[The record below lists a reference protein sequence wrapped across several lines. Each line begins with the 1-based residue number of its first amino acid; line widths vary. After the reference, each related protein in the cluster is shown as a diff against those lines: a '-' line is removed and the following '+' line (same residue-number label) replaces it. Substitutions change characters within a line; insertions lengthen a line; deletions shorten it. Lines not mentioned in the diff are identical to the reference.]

1 MSTYSAADNR
11 YDDARFRRSGRT
23 GLKLP
28 EFSLGLWQN
37 FGDNRNYETQR
48 EIILR
53 AFDLGIT
60 HFDLANRY
68 GPPFRAAEKV
78 FGRVLGEDLGRYRD
92 EILIASKAGNPIGA
106 SPYLKG
112 GSRKTLLDSLDISLR
127 DLGVDHVDI
136 FYSHSPDL
144 ETPLEE
150 TIGALASAVQ
160 QGKAHYIG
168 ISNYTAE
175 RAHDAAVIAEKLG
188 TPLLVHQ
195 SRYSIFDRTVEQGG
209 HLDTAAA
216 DGTGVVAFS
225 PIAQGLLTDKYL
237 QGTVP
242 ADSRAADSAFLNAD
256 DISDVYVERATALNK
271 IAEARGQ
278 SLPQLALQW
287 VLRRPEVTTALIGAS
302 STAQLEHNLAATS
315 FADLSED
322 ELAAIDEHGVH
333 GTALRPKK

>member
-1 MSTYSAADNR
+1 MTYSAAETR
-11 YDDARFRRSGRT
+11 YDNAEFRRSGKS

-37 FGDNRNYETQR
+37 FGDNRSYETQR

-78 FGRVLGEDLGRYRD
+78 FGRVLGRDLGRYRD

-106 SPYLKG
+106 SPYLRG
-112 GSRKTLLDSLDISLR
+112 GSRKTLLDSIDISLR

-144 ETPLEE
+144 ETPIEE

-160 QGKAHYIG
+160 QGKTHYIG

-175 RAHDAAVIAEKLG
+175 RAHEAAVVAEQLG

-195 SRYSIFDRTVEQGG
+195 SRYSIFDRTVELGG
-209 HLDTAAA
+209 HLDTAAQ

-225 PIAQGLLTDKYL
+225 PLAQGLLTDKYL

-256 DISDVYVERATALNK
+256 DISDVYLERAAALNK
-271 IAEARGQ
+271 FAEARGQ

-302 STAQLEHNLAATS
+302 SVAQLEHNLAATT
-315 FADLSED
+315 FAALTDD
-322 ELAAIDEHGVH
+322 ELAVIDEHGVH
-333 GTALRPKK
+333 GTVLRPKK

>member
-1 MSTYSAADNR
+1 MTYSAADTR
-11 YDDARFRRSGRT
+11 YDDAQFRRSGKS
-23 GLKLP
+23 GLQLP
-28 EFSLGLWQN
+28 QFSLGLWQN
-37 FGDNRNYETQR
+37 FGDNRSFETQR

-78 FGRVLGEDLGRYRD
+78 FGRVLATDLGRYRD
-92 EILIASKAGNPIGA
+92 EILIASKAGNPIGK

-144 ETPLEE
+144 DTPLEE
-150 TIGALASAVQ
+150 TIAALASAVQ

-175 RAHDAAVIAEKLG
+175 RAHDAAVIAERLG

-195 SRYSIFDRTVEQGG
+195 SRYSIFDRTVERDGQ
-209 HLDTAAA
+209 LDIATQ

-225 PIAQGLLTDKYL
+225 PLAQGLLTDKYL
-237 QGTVP
+237 NGQVP
-242 ADSRAADSAFLNAD
+242 KDSRAASSAFLSAD
-256 DISDVYVERATALNK
+256 DISDEYITRAGFLNK
-271 IAEARGQ
+271 IAESRGQ

-302 STAQLEHNLAATS
+302 STTQLEHNLAATE
-315 FADLSED
+315 FPELTDDDL
-322 ELAAIDEHGVH
+322 ARIDEYGIH

>member
-1 MSTYSAADNR
+1 MTYSAADTR
-11 YDDARFRRSGRT
+11 YDNARFRRSGRS

-37 FGDNRNYETQR
+37 FGDNRNFETQR
-48 EIILR
+48 EIVLR

-68 GPPFRAAEKV
+68 GPPFRAAEKA
-78 FGRVLGEDLGRYRD
+78 FGRILGADLGRYRD

-106 SPYLKG
+106 SPYLAG
-112 GSRKTLLDSLDISLR
+112 GSRKTLLDSLDISLT

-150 TIGALASAVQ
+150 TIGALSSAVQ
-160 QGKAHYIG
+160 QGKALYIG

-175 RAHDAAVIAEKLG
+175 RAHDAAVIADRLG

-195 SRYSIFDRTVEQGG
+195 SRYSIFDRTVELGG
-209 HLDTAAA
+209 HLDTAAQ

-225 PIAQGLLTDKYL
+225 PLAQGLLTDKYL
-237 QGTVP
+237 QGEVP
-242 ADSRAADSAFLNAD
+242 ADSRAASSTFLSAD
-256 DISDVYVERATALNK
+256 DISDEYISRAGFLNK
-271 IAEARGQ
+271 IAESRGQ
-278 SLPQLALQW
+278 SLAQLAVQW

-302 STAQLEHNLAATS
+302 STAQLEHNLAATE
-315 FADLSED
+315 FPDLTED
-322 ELAAIDEHGVH
+322 ELTRIDEYGIH
-333 GTALRPKK
+333 GTVLRPKR

>member
-1 MSTYSAADNR
+1 MTYSAADNR
-11 YDDARFRRSGRT
+11 YEDAQFRRSGRS

-37 FGDNRNYETQR
+37 FGDNRNFETQR
-48 EIILR
+48 DIILR

-78 FGRVLGEDLGRYRD
+78 FGRVLATDLGRYRD

-112 GSRKTLLDSLDISLR
+112 GSRKSLLDSLDISLR

-195 SRYSIFDRTVEQGG
+195 SRYSIFDRTVEQDG
-209 HLDTAAA
+209 HLATAAQ

-225 PIAQGLLTDKYL
+225 PLAQGLLTDKYL

-256 DISDVYVERATALNK
+256 DISDVYVERAAALNK

-315 FADLSED
+315 FAELAED

-333 GTALRPKK
+333 GTVLRPKK

>member
-1 MSTYSAADNR
+1 MTYSAADNR
-11 YDDARFRRSGRT
+11 YENADFRRSGRS

-37 FGDNRNYETQR
+37 FGDNRNFATQR

-53 AFDLGIT
+53 SFDLGIT

-68 GPPFRAAEKV
+68 GPPFRAAEKA
-78 FGRVLGEDLGRYRD
+78 FGRVLASGLGSYRD

-106 SPYLKG
+106 SPYLSG
-112 GSRKTLLDSLDISLR
+112 GSRKTLLDSLDISLT

-160 QGKAHYIG
+160 QGKALYIG

-175 RAHDAAVIAEKLG
+175 RAHDASVIAERLG
-188 TPLLVHQ
+188 TPLLVLQ
-195 SRYSIFDRTVEQGG
+195 SKYSIFDRTVELGG
-209 HLDTAAA
+209 HLETAAQ
-216 DGTGVVAFS
+216 DGTGVVAYS

-237 QGTVP
+237 QGSVP
-242 ADSRAADSAFLNAD
+242 ANSRAADSAFLSAD
-256 DISDVYVERATALNK
+256 DISDAYRTRAEALNK
-271 IAEARGQ
+271 IAAARGQ
-278 SLPQLALQW
+278 SLAQLALQW

-302 STAQLEHNLAATS
+302 STAQLEHNLASTG
-315 FADLSED
+315 FADLSDD
-322 ELAAIDEHGVH
+322 ELAAIDEHGIH
-333 GTALRPKK
+333 GTVLRPKR

>member
-1 MSTYSAADNR
+1 VTYSAAENR
-11 YDDARFRRSGRT
+11 YGNAQFRRSGRS
-23 GLKLP
+23 GLTLP

-37 FGDNRNYETQR
+37 FGDNRNFETQR

-78 FGRVLGEDLGRYRD
+78 FGRVLGSDLGKYRD
-92 EILIASKAGNPIGA
+92 EIVIASKAGNPIGA
-106 SPYLKG
+106 SPYLAG
-112 GSRKTLLDSLDISLR
+112 GGRKTLLDSIDITLR

-144 ETPLEE
+144 DTPLEE
-150 TIGALASAVQ
+150 TIGALASIVA

-175 RAHDAAVIAEKLG
+175 RAHDAAIIAEKLG

-195 SRYSIFDRTVEQGG
+195 SRYSIFDRTVERSG
-209 HLDTAAA
+209 HLDTAAQ
-216 DGTGVVAFS
+216 DGTGVVAYS
-225 PIAQGLLTDKYL
+225 PLAQGLLTDKYL

-256 DISDVYVERATALNK
+256 DISDVYLARAAALNK
-271 IAEARGQ
+271 IAQARGQ

-287 VLRRPEVTTALIGAS
+287 VLRRPEITTALIGAS
-302 STAQLEHNLAATS
+302 STAQLEHNLAATT
-315 FADLSED
+315 FADLD
-322 ELAAIDEHGVH
+322 DAELAAVDEHGVH
-333 GTALRPKK
+333 GTVLRPKK

>member
-1 MSTYSAADNR
+1 MSYSPAENR
-11 YDDARFRRSGRT
+11 YEDAAFRRSGLS

-28 EFSLGLWQN
+28 EISLGLWQN
-37 FGDNRNYETQR
+37 FGDNRIYETQR

-78 FGRVLGEDLGRYRD
+78 FGRVLGADLGRYRD
-92 EILIASKAGNPIGA
+92 EIVIASKAGNPIGA
-106 SPYLKG
+106 SPYLAG
-112 GSRKTLLDSLDISLR
+112 GGRKTLLDSVDNTLR

-136 FYSHSPDL
+136 FYSHSPDS

-150 TIGALASAVQ
+150 TIGALASIVQ
-160 QGKAHYIG
+160 QGKSHYIG

-175 RAHDAAVIAEKLG
+175 RAHEAAVIAERLG

-195 SRYSIFDRTVEQGG
+195 SRYSIFDRTVENDG
-209 HLDTAAA
+209 HLATAAQ

-225 PIAQGLLTDKYL
+225 PLAQGLLTDKYL
-237 QGTVP
+237 QGNVP
-242 ADSRAADSAFLNAD
+242 ADSRAASSAFLNAD
-256 DISDVYVERATALNK
+256 DISDTYVERAAALNK
-271 IAEARGQ
+271 IAQARGQ

-302 STAQLEHNLAATS
+302 STAQLEHNLAATR
-315 FADLSED
+315 FPDLDES

-333 GTALRPKK
+333 GTLLRPKK